1 MTIVGGRCQM
11 NTFLQFALEISAQPS
26 LKNKK
31 ERKSYDDEEEMTEV
45 EKRSEALIA
54 YLSTQ
59 LIVLSDNLYF
69 PVFVR
74 LLDGVWTLLLKD
86 IELMIVPPINDVLE
100 KTFVPNEEY
109 RKLIPQFLDVRT
121 THTHAAPH
129 TQLTTMGLCVVLW
142 VLVQELKQ
150 FIHAEGAGL
159 PMEAIDA
166 KCEGLLRT
174 LSLFEE
180 SSRNLMFLFKDL
192 VKRATESLQLP
203 EEVGH
208 LEETVLSILAQR
220 KGDKVSLCPVVRRV
234 SCVVHDNVVHV
245 VY

>member
-1 MTIVGGRCQM
+1 MMADTGAWLENTRQEIIDAIITKM

-121 THTHAAPH
+121 THTHTLHH
-129 TQLTTMGLCVVLW
+129 TADHDGVGCGVV
-142 VLVQELKQ
+142 
-150 FIHAEGAGL
+150 GARAGV
-159 PMEAIDA
+159 EAVHSCRGRRSAD
-166 KCEGLLRT
+166 G
-174 LSLFEE
+174 
-180 SSRNLMFLFKDL
+180 
-192 VKRATESLQLP
+192 
-203 EEVGH
+203 
-208 LEETVLSILAQR
+208 
-220 KGDKVSLCPVVRRV
+220 GDRR
-234 SCVVHDNVVHV
+234 
-245 VY
+245 

>member
-1 MTIVGGRCQM
+1 M

-26 LKNKK
+26 LKSK
-31 ERKSYDDEEEMTEV
+31 RKGNDDDAEMTEI

-109 RKLIPQFLDVRT
+109 RKLIPQVLDVRS
-121 THTHAAPH
+121 H
-129 TQLTTMGLCVVLW
+129 
-142 VLVQELKQ
+142 
-150 FIHAEGAGL
+150 
-159 PMEAIDA
+159 
-166 KCEGLLRT
+166 
-174 LSLFEE
+174 
-180 SSRNLMFLFKDL
+180 
-192 VKRATESLQLP
+192 
-203 EEVGH
+203 
-208 LEETVLSILAQR
+208 
-220 KGDKVSLCPVVRRV
+220 
-234 SCVVHDNVVHV
+234 
-245 VY
+245 